1 MSKKQRK
8 IKFEPV
14 IKLKPQH
21 LHVHS
26 EHVEVQF
33 YLDLNSALGSD
44 VPCKCTFNWRFKIQR
59 GMKHSYAYKSL
70 HALTS

>member
-1 MSKKQRK
+1 M
-8 IKFEPV
+8 

-33 YLDLNSALGSD
+33 YLDLNSALWSD
-44 VPCKCTFNWRFKIQR
+44 VSANVRSTGISKYKEGWNIRMLTK
-59 GMKHSYAYKSL
+59 AYM
-70 HALTS
+70 H